1 MAKHNMEDPK
11 PACETVEMAA
21 AETGDDD
28 GGLSI
33 RNRAHFYV
41 DAEGYTFSTP
51 GGKGVVLM
59 KV

>member
-11 PACETVEMAA
+11 PACENSEMAA

-33 RNRAHFYV
+33 SNCAHFYV
-41 DAEGYTFSTP
+41 DAEGYTFSTQAA
-51 GGKGVVLM
+51 KALF
-59 KV
+59 